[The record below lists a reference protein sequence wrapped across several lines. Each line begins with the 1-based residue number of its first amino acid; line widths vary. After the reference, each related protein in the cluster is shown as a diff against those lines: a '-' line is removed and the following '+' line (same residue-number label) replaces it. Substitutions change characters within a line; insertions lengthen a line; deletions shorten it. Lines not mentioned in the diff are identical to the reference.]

1 MINILLSALCA
12 VSLHAGSPADTVD
25 RYVIDGEK
33 IIGFD
38 GSQLQN
44 KIILKYTIDYRK
56 VAGTVEKTHSITT
69 LNSQKL
75 QEDARKAVEEVEKA
89 LKTYESQIRQS
100 RPLVIIDG
108 AVSQESSLTGIS
120 PDEISSITVYKPS
133 DKSTVTYNGE
143 ILDSGTVMV
152 YTKNGKYNADIY
164 VNGRKV
170 SKEEY
175 RKIDSK
181 KVVSTNFETRDG
193 ATVIQIKTR

>member
-12 VSLHAGSPADTVD
+12 VSLNAGSPADTVE

-44 KIILKYTIDYRK
+44 KVILKYTIDYRN
-56 VAGTVEKTHSITT
+56 VSGTVEKTHSITT

-75 QEDARKAVEEVEKA
+75 QEDALKSLELAGKA
-89 LKTYESQIRQS
+89 LKIYDSQIRQS
-100 RPLVIIDG
+100 KPLIIIDG
-108 AVSQESSLTGIS
+108 VVSQESSLKGIS
-120 PDEISSITVYKPS
+120 ADDISSITVYKPS
-133 DKSTVTYNGE
+133 DRSTVTHNGE
-143 ILDSGTVMV
+143 ILDSGTIMV

-170 SKEEY
+170 SREEY
-175 RKIDSK
+175 RKLDSK
-181 KVVSTNFETRDG
+181 NVVSTNFETRDG
-193 ATVIQIKTR
+193 VTVIQIKTR

>member
-1 MINILLSALCA
+1 MLNILLSALCA
-12 VSLHAGSPADTVD
+12 VALHAEAPADTVD

-33 IIGFD
+33 ITAFD

-44 KIILKYTIDYRK
+44 KIILKYTIDCRN
-56 VAGTVEKTHSITT
+56 VSGNVEKIHSITT

-75 QEDARKAVEEVEKA
+75 QEDARKAVEEAEKA
-89 LKTYESQIRQS
+89 LKIYDSQIRQS

-133 DKSTVTYNGE
+133 DRSTVTHNGE
-143 ILDSGTVMV
+143 ILDSGTIMV

-175 RKIDSK
+175 KKIDSK
-181 KVVSTNFETRDG
+181 NVVSTNFETRDG
-193 ATVIQIKTR
+193 VTVIQIKTR